1 MNLTLKLN
9 LKMKKIEI
17 EIPGGKRAEWVN
29 GVLTLVDDTPK
40 DITERI
46 KTFEDA
52 CAELGNEHPFVRTY
66 NEYARNMSE
75 ENKNDVDVIAYLKLR
90 IIVAA
95 LNEGWKPK
103 FTKDEWR
110 WYPWHYLW
118 TESKLAEKSNDW
130 KADRHLTMIGDKY
143 QSEYA
148 GLAFAYSNRIP
159 SNSHSHIGSC
169 LCFKSEAL
177 ATYCGKQFI
186 NLWADFCLI
195 KK

>member
-1 MNLTLKLN
+1 MR
-9 LKMKKIEI
+9 KIEI
-17 EIPGGKRAEWVN
+17 EIPDGKRAEWVN

-52 CAELGNEHPFVRTY
+52 CAELGNEHPFVKSY
-66 NEYARNMSE
+66 EKYVNIASDE
-75 ENKNDVDVIAYLKLR
+75 EDEEADVIAYLKLR
-90 IIVAA
+90 IIIAA

-110 WYPWHYLW
+110 WYPWHYLL
-118 TESKLAEKSNDW
+118 TESELAEKSDDW
-130 KADRHLTMIGDKY
+130 KADRHLIIIGDKY

-148 GLAFAYSNRIP
+148 GLASANSYAAP
-159 SNSHSHIGSC
+159 SDAGADFGSRLC
-169 LCFKSEAL
+169 LKSEAL

-186 NLWADFCLI
+186 NLWADFVLI

>member
-1 MNLTLKLN
+1 
-9 LKMKKIEI
+9 MKKIEI
-17 EIPGGKRAEWVN
+17 EIPDGKRAEWVN
-29 GVLTLVDDTPK
+29 GVLTLVDDKPK

-52 CAELGNEHPFVRTY
+52 CKELGNEHPFIRTY
-66 NEYARNMSE
+66 NEYTRNISE
-75 ENKNDVDVIAYLKLR
+75 ENKKDVDVIAYLKLR

-103 FTKDEWR
+103 FTEDEWR
-110 WYPWHYLW
+110 WYPWHYLL
-118 TESKLAEKSNDW
+118 TESELAEKSDDW
-130 KADRHLTMIGDKY
+130 KADRHLIMIGDKY

-148 GLAFAYSNRIP
+148 GLAFSYSTDAP
-159 SNSHSHIGSC
+159 SNASARVGSHLC
-169 LCFKSEAL
+169 LKSEAL

-186 NLWADFCLI
+186 NLWADFVLI

>member
-1 MNLTLKLN
+1 
-9 LKMKKIEI
+9 MKKIEI
-17 EIPGGKRAEWVN
+17 EIPDGKRAEWVN

-40 DITERI
+40 DVTERI

-52 CAELGNEHPFVRTY
+52 CEELGNEHPFVRTY

-103 FTKDEWR
+103 FTEDEWR

-118 TESKLAEKSNDW
+118 TESKLTEKSDDW
-130 KADRHLTMIGDKY
+130 KTDRHLIMIGDKY

-148 GLAFAYSNRIP
+148 GLAFAHSYAAP
-159 SNSHSHIGSC
+159 SGAYTNVGSRLC
-169 LCFKSEAL
+169 LKSEAL

-186 NLWADFCLI
+186 SLWADFVLI

>member
-1 MNLTLKLN
+1 
-9 LKMKKIEI
+9 MKKIEI
-17 EIPGGKRAEWVN
+17 EIPDGKRAEWVN

-52 CAELGNEHPFVRTY
+52 CKELGNDHHFVRTY

-95 LNEGWKPK
+95 LNEGWTPK
-103 FTKDEWR
+103 FTDDEYR
-110 WYPWHYLW
+110 WYPCFNLW
-118 TESKLAEKSNDW
+118 TGKELS
-130 KADRHLTMIGDKY
+130 MIGKARWKDDKHIISTDGY
-143 QSEYA
+143 LGDYA
-148 GLAFAYSNRIP
+148 ASICSGSSYTCQGTAAYISSRLCLKNKELAS
-159 SNSHSHIGSC
+159 
-169 LCFKSEAL
+169 
-177 ATYCGKQFI
+177 YCGKQFI
-186 NLWADFCLI
+186 SLWTDFYLV

>member
-1 MNLTLKLN
+1 MR
-9 LKMKKIEI
+9 KIEI
-17 EIPGGKRAEWVN
+17 EIPDGKRAEWVN

-52 CAELGNEHPFVRTY
+52 CEELGNDHHFVRTY

-90 IIVAA
+90 IIAVA

-118 TESKLAEKSNDW
+118 TESELAEKSDDW
-130 KADRHLTMIGDKY
+130 KADRHLIMIGNKY

-148 GLAFAYSNRIP
+148 GLAFALSNTTP
-159 SNSHSHIGSC
+159 SSSPTYFGSHLC
-169 LCFKSEAL
+169 LKSEAL

-186 NLWADFCLI
+186 NLWADFVLI

>member
-1 MNLTLKLN
+1 
-9 LKMKKIEI
+9 MKKIEI
-17 EIPGGKRAEWVN
+17 EIPDGKRAEWVN

-52 CAELGNEHPFVRTY
+52 CAELGDKHPLVTQYRLIAGGY
-66 NEYARNMSE
+66 EGE
-75 ENKNDVDVIAYLKLR
+75 EETDDLIAYFKLR
-90 IIVAA
+90 IITTA

-103 FTKDEWR
+103 FTEDEQR

-118 TESKLAEKSNDW
+118 TESELAEKSDDW
-130 KADRHLTMIGDKY
+130 KAGRHLIMIGDKY

-148 GLAFAYSNRIP
+148 GLAFAISPNTP
-159 SNSHSHIGSC
+159 SNSHAYFGSH
-169 LCFKSEAL
+169 LCFKNIEL

-186 NLWADFCLI
+186 KIWADFVLI

>member
-1 MNLTLKLN
+1 
-9 LKMKKIEI
+9 MKKIEI
-17 EIPGGKRAEWVN
+17 EIPDGKRAEWVN

-52 CAELGNEHPFVRTY
+52 CKELGNDHPFVRTY

-103 FTKDEWR
+103 FTDDEYR
-110 WYPWHYLW
+110 WYPWFKLW
-118 TESKLAEKSNDW
+118 TGKELSMIGKAGW
-130 KADRHLTMIGDKY
+130 KDDRHLIMIDDKY

-148 GLAFAYSNRIP
+148 GLAFAHSVYAP
-159 SNSHSHIGSC
+159 SSMYTYFSSR
-169 LCFKSEAL
+169 LCFKSKEL
-177 ATYCGKQFI
+177 TEYCCKQFI
-186 NLWADFCLI
+186 SLWADFCLI